1 LLLPVPALLRPP
13 KALGRFADEFAE
25 ALPRPPA
32 VKPCV
37 FIVRT
42 GMCEAAAA
50 GAVRA
55 TTERFATDVGGV
67 ETRPRAF
74 AAPV

>member
-1 LLLPVPALLRPP
+1 M
-13 KALGRFADEFAE
+13 
-25 ALPRPPA
+25 
-32 VKPCV
+32 
-37 FIVRT
+37 VRT

-55 TTERFATDVGGV
+55 TTERFATDAGGV

>member
-1 LLLPVPALLRPP
+1 MFAGLLPLRP
-13 KALGRFADEFAE
+13 ADN
-25 ALPRPPA
+25 
-32 VKPCV
+32 PCV

-55 TTERFATDVGGV
+55 TTERFATDDGGV
-67 ETRPRAF
+67 DTRPRAF